1 MRFFVFALFLVASLA
16 YEPNWD
22 SVDSRPLPEW
32 FDEAKLGIFIHWG
45 VFSVPAFKNEWYWYA
60 LLPAADV

>member
-16 YEPNWD
+16 YEPTWD

-45 VFSVPAFKNEWYWYA
+45 VFSVPAFKNEWYWYVI
-60 LLPAADV
+60 LSVSDV